1 MTDKSLS
8 EQICEV
14 CGIKPKYKC
23 KNVPCLNF
31 MADSGICM
39 LKDGFTKCNP
49 ETCEDDYIP
58 DTNHRNWKEAEAVYP
73 DFENNNNNFV
83 KLLNLD
89 FSPRFKSLL
98 HYITSIFCSTNSTK
112 DLLVQMLHELKFNSQ
127 SDTVKQIKQAIRQAD
142 WEY

>member
-1 MTDKSLS
+1 MTNKSLS

-14 CGIKPKYKC
+14 CGIEPKYWC
-23 KNVPCLNF
+23 SYHSC
-31 MADSGICM
+31 ICPIQNIG
-39 LKDGFTKCNP
+39 KFNPKYPKQVVTKEC
-49 ETCEDDYIP
+49 ET
-58 DTNHRNWKEAEAVYP
+58 RSKERRYP
-73 DFENNNNNFV
+73 NFENNNNNFV

-112 DLLVQMLHELKFNSQ
+112 DLLVQILHELKFNSQ